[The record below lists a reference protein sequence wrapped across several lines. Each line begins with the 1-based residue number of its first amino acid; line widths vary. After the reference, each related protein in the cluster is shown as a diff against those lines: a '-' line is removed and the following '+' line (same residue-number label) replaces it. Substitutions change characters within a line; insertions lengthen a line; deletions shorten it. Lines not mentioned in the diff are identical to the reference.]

1 MLTVWGAGDNWWPNS
16 FFFLFI
22 LIFLWIYR
30 FILLTLANMPQNGDD
45 SCVWLQSGG
54 QDSDCVKASA
64 AQATPGRGNNEGWW
78 KGRGRL
84 LTRLKL
90 PLLNEVSNMTL
101 IFSIYRNM
109 AYPRTLFFY
118 RRSLSSLSSPDT
130 PGRPESGAKHFAA
143 NHSPIIIYIC
153 CYTKTDDV
161 DNKEKGSFKWH
172 GPLNRTPLPSSGVS
186 CWLTTFCPGFLFCL
200 ELPELET

>member
-1 MLTVWGAGDNWWPNS
+1 MRFLIWHPGA
-16 FFFLFI
+16 
-22 LIFLWIYR
+22 
-30 FILLTLANMPQNGDD
+30 TQ
-45 SCVWLQSGG
+45 
-54 QDSDCVKASA
+54 
-64 AQATPGRGNNEGWW
+64 
-78 KGRGRL
+78 
-84 LTRLKL
+84 
-90 PLLNEVSNMTL
+90 L
-101 IFSIYRNM
+101 IFSIHRNM

-200 ELPELET
+200 ELPELEKYCLEWYQYNLMLNKRNHRMLQEIDVKLMKEIIIYYLRNHKLK